1 MVRADA
7 LPCQPIFLTLSFIV
21 YSIDVR
27 TCNGTRS
34 THLLLG
40 GAKLPQKEC
49 FLILGGAGLV
59 GKQIA
64 HRIATDAN
72 LSPRKIVI
80 AALLREDVEKALT
93 ELRKAI
99 GDKPIEWVG
108 EYGNIFVRNEYADS
122 NPKELLE
129 DARRREVL
137 FADLFGKVEDAYED
151 SRLVT
156 IIRRHQPE
164 VIIDSINTATA
175 ISYQNVYTASNQAR
189 KHVQDLLE
197 TVRMGDIQYARDKTE
212 ETSLALYELLLS
224 QSMPELIRH
233 IFLLNKAMVEVGTRL
248 YLKIGTTGTGGMG
261 LNIPYTHSED
271 KPSAQL
277 ITKTAVAFAHTGLL
291 FLMARTAGGP
301 IVKEIKPGGMIGY
314 ADINYRPIPIRGKR
328 GKILRRYSG
337 QVEILDEH
345 LVLHQP
351 ESVFQDLAD
360 LELPIIDTGENGLF
374 TKGEFETITAMGQM
388 EFITPEEI
396 AHEVAMEI
404 QGSTTGRDVIA
415 AIDSAVMNPTYRAGY
430 LRHRALSE
438 LERLE
443 LETGTHSV
451 ALGHLGPPELSKLL
465 WEAELLK
472 LRYETLRAVLKY
484 TPEELSEE
492 LSTLVQ
498 SGKFDSMCQTI
509 ISLGLPVLLPDGRH
523 IIRGPHISIPERIEP
538 DVRIT
543 EEDVDA
549 WAQKGWVDLRPRNMA
564 LWLERFEKMEK
575 SRLQIRG
582 RGSASVTLEGY
593 LYEDMRIGEV
603 VGWIFNN
610 EHEGYR
616 IKYGHRIK

>member
-1 MVRADA
+1 M
-7 LPCQPIFLTLSFIV
+7 
-21 YSIDVR
+21 
-27 TCNGTRS
+27 
-34 THLLLG
+34 
-40 GAKLPQKEC
+40 PQKEC

-80 AALLREDVEKALT
+80 AALFREDVEKALT

-129 DARRREVL
+129 DSRRREVL

>member
-1 MVRADA
+1 
-7 LPCQPIFLTLSFIV
+7 
-21 YSIDVR
+21 
-27 TCNGTRS
+27 
-34 THLLLG
+34 
-40 GAKLPQKEC
+40 LPQKEC

-80 AALLREDVEKALT
+80 AALFREEVEKALT

-129 DARRREVL
+129 DSRRREVL

-197 TVRMGDIQYARDKTE
+197 TVRMGDIQYARNKTE
-212 ETSLALYELLLS
+212 ETSLAMYELLLS

-337 QVEILDEH
+337 QVETLDEH

-351 ESVFQDLAD
+351 ESMFRDLAD

-430 LRHRALSE
+430 LRHRAMSE

-523 IIRGPHISIPERIEP
+523 IIRGPHLSIPERIEP

-549 WAQKGWVDLRPRNMA
+549 WAQKGWVDLRPGNMA

>member
-1 MVRADA
+1 
-7 LPCQPIFLTLSFIV
+7 
-21 YSIDVR
+21 
-27 TCNGTRS
+27 
-34 THLLLG
+34 
-40 GAKLPQKEC
+40 LPQKES

-64 HRIATDAN
+64 HRIATDMN

-80 AALLREDVEKALT
+80 ASLFSQEVEKALAY
-93 ELRKAI
+93 LSKAT
-99 GDKPIEWVG
+99 GDRPIEWVG
-108 EYGNIFVRNEYADS
+108 EHGNIFVRNEYADT
-122 NPKELLE
+122 NPKELLA
-129 DARRREVL
+129 DPTHREAL
-137 FADLFGKVEDAYED
+137 FADLFDKIEDAYEH
-151 SRLVT
+151 SHLVT
-156 IIRRHQPE
+156 IIRKHRPD
-164 VIIDSINTATA
+164 VIIDSVNTATA
-175 ISYQNVYTASNQAR
+175 ISYQNVYIASNQAR
-189 KHVQDLLE
+189 KQVQDLLE
-197 TVRMGDIQYARDKTE
+197 TVRMGDIEFAHNKTE
-212 ETSLALYELLLS
+212 KASLALYELLLS
-224 QSMPELIRH
+224 QSLPELIRH
-233 IFLLNKAMVEVGTRL
+233 VFLLHKAMVEVGTRL

-314 ADINYRPIPIRGKR
+314 ADIVFRPIPERGKH
-328 GKILRRYSG
+328 GKFMYRYSG
-337 QVEILDEH
+337 QTEWLNNH
-345 LVLHQP
+345 LALHQS
-351 ESVFQDLAD
+351 ESMFENLGV
-360 LELPIIDTGENGLF
+360 LEMPIIDTGENGLF
-374 TKGEFETITAMGQM
+374 TKGEFETITALGQM

-415 AIDSAVMNPTYRAGY
+415 AIDGAVMNPTYRAGY
-430 LRHRALSE
+430 LRHRALTD

-443 LETGTHSV
+443 AETSTHSV

-465 WEAELLK
+465 WEAELFK
-472 LRYETLRAVLKY
+472 LRYKTLRSVLKH

-492 LSTLVQ
+492 LSELIQ
-498 SGKFDSMCQTI
+498 SEEFDPMCQTI
-509 ISLGLPVLLPDGRH
+509 VSLGLPILLSNGGQ
-523 IIRGPHISIPERIEP
+523 IIRGPHIKIPERIEP
-538 DVRIT
+538 EVRFT

-564 LWLERFEKMEK
+564 LWEERFAKMES

-582 RGSASVTLEGY
+582 RGSAAVTLEGY
-593 LYEDMRIGEV
+593 IYDDIRIGEV

>member
-1 MVRADA
+1 
-7 LPCQPIFLTLSFIV
+7 
-21 YSIDVR
+21 
-27 TCNGTRS
+27 
-34 THLLLG
+34 
-40 GAKLPQKEC
+40 LPQKES

-64 HRIATDAN
+64 HRIATDSN
-72 LSPRKIVI
+72 LSPRRIVI
-80 AALLREDVEKALT
+80 ASLLSQEVEKAVAYLS
-93 ELRKAI
+93 KAT
-99 GDKPIEWVG
+99 GDRPIEWVG
-108 EYGNIFVRNEYADS
+108 EHGNIFVRNEYADT
-122 NPKELLE
+122 NPKELLA
-129 DARRREVL
+129 DPAHREAL
-137 FADLFGKVEDAYED
+137 FADLFDKIEDAYEH
-151 SRLVT
+151 SHLVT
-156 IIRRHQPE
+156 IIRKHRPD
-164 VIIDSINTATA
+164 VIIDSVNTATA
-175 ISYQNVYTASNQAR
+175 ISYQNVYIASNQAR

-197 TVRMGDIQYARDKTE
+197 TVRMGEIECARNKTE
-212 ETSLALYELLLS
+212 QASLALYELLLS
-224 QSMPELIRH
+224 QSLPELIRH
-233 IFLLNKAMVEVGTRL
+233 VFLLHKAMVEVGTRL

-314 ADINYRPIPIRGKR
+314 ADIVFRPIPERGKH
-328 GKILRRYSG
+328 GKFMYRYSG
-337 QVEILDEH
+337 QTEWLNDH

-351 ESVFQDLAD
+351 ESMYDNLGV

-374 TKGEFETITAMGQM
+374 TKGEFETITALGQM

-415 AIDSAVMNPTYRAGY
+415 AIDGAVMNPTYRAGY
-430 LRHRALSE
+430 LRHRALTD

-443 LETGTHSV
+443 AETSTHSV

-465 WEAELLK
+465 WEAELFK
-472 LRYETLRAVLKY
+472 LRYKTLRVVLKN

-492 LSTLVQ
+492 LSALIQ
-498 SGKFDSMCQTI
+498 SEEFDPMCQTI
-509 ISLGLPVLLPDGRH
+509 VSLGLPILLSNGGQ
-523 IIRGPHISIPERIEP
+523 IIRGPHIKIPERLEP

-564 LWLERFEKMEK
+564 LWTERFEKMES

-582 RGSASVTLEGY
+582 RGSAAVTLDGY
-593 LYEDMRIGEV
+593 IYEDIRIGEV

>member
-1 MVRADA
+1 M
-7 LPCQPIFLTLSFIV
+7 
-21 YSIDVR
+21 
-27 TCNGTRS
+27 
-34 THLLLG
+34 
-40 GAKLPQKEC
+40 LPQKES

-64 HRIATDAN
+64 HRIATDTN

-80 AALLREDVEKALT
+80 ASLFSKEVESALAYLGK
-93 ELRKAI
+93 I
-99 GDKPIEWVG
+99 PGDKQIEWVG
-108 EYGNIFVRNEYADS
+108 EYGNIFVRNEYADA
-122 NPKELLE
+122 NPKELLAE
-129 DARRREVL
+129 PTHREAL
-137 FADLFGKVEDAYED
+137 FSDLYDNIEDAYEH

-156 IIRRHQPE
+156 IIRRHQPD

-197 TVRMGDIQYARDKTE
+197 TVRLGDIARARDKTE
-212 ETSLALYELLLS
+212 QSSLALYELLLS
-224 QSMPELIRH
+224 QSLPELIRH
-233 IFLLNKAMVEVGTRL
+233 VLLLHKAMVEVGTRL

-277 ITKTAVAFAHTGLL
+277 ITKTAVGFAHTGLL

-301 IVKEIKPGGMIGY
+301 IVKEIKPGGLIGY
-314 ADINYRPIPIRGKR
+314 ADVICRKIPERGKR
-328 GKILRRYSG
+328 GTVLHRFTSTIEWLEEYL
-337 QVEILDEH
+337 E
-345 LVLHQP
+345 LHQP
-351 ESVFQDLAD
+351 ESMYRNLGE

-374 TKGEFETITAMGQM
+374 TKGEFETITALGQM

-415 AIDSAVMNPTYRAGY
+415 AIDGAVMNPTYRAGY
-430 LRHRALSE
+430 LRHRALAD

-443 LETGTHSV
+443 AETGTHSV

-472 LRYETLRAVLKY
+472 LRYETLRAVLKH

-492 LSTLVQ
+492 LSELIQ
-498 SGKFDSMCQTI
+498 SEEFDQMCQTI
-509 ISLGLPVLLPDGRH
+509 NSLGLPILLPDGRQ
-523 IIRGPHISIPERIEP
+523 IIRGPRISIPERIEP
-538 DVRIT
+538 DVKIT
-543 EEDVDA
+543 DEDVDA
-549 WAQKGWVDLRPRNMA
+549 WAQKGWLDLRPDNMA
-564 LWLERFEKMEK
+564 LWQERFEKMER
-575 SRLQIRG
+575 SRQDIRG
-582 RGSASVTLEGY
+582 RGSAAVTIEGY
-593 LYEDMRIGEV
+593 IYDNIRIGEV

-610 EHEGYR
+610 ERDGYR

>member
-1 MVRADA
+1 MV
-7 LPCQPIFLTLSFIV
+7 V
-21 YSIDVR
+21 
-27 TCNGTRS
+27 
-34 THLLLG
+34 
-40 GAKLPQKEC
+40 QKEC

-129 DARRREVL
+129 DSRRREVL

-164 VIIDSINTATA
+164 VIIDSINTA
-175 ISYQNVYTASNQAR
+175 
-189 KHVQDLLE
+189 
-197 TVRMGDIQYARDKTE
+197 
-212 ETSLALYELLLS
+212 
-224 QSMPELIRH
+224 
-233 IFLLNKAMVEVGTRL
+233 MVEVGTRL

-261 LNIPYTHSED
+261 LSIPYTHSED

-360 LELPIIDTGENGLF
+360 LELPII
-374 TKGEFETITAMGQM
+374 
-388 EFITPEEI
+388 
-396 AHEVAMEI
+396 
-404 QGSTTGRDVIA
+404 
-415 AIDSAVMNPTYRAGY
+415 
-430 LRHRALSE
+430 
-438 LERLE
+438 
-443 LETGTHSV
+443 
-451 ALGHLGPPELSKLL
+451 
-465 WEAELLK
+465 
-472 LRYETLRAVLKY
+472 
-484 TPEELSEE
+484 
-492 LSTLVQ
+492 
-498 SGKFDSMCQTI
+498 
-509 ISLGLPVLLPDGRH
+509 
-523 IIRGPHISIPERIEP
+523 
-538 DVRIT
+538 
-543 EEDVDA
+543 
-549 WAQKGWVDLRPRNMA
+549 
-564 LWLERFEKMEK
+564 
-575 SRLQIRG
+575 
-582 RGSASVTLEGY
+582 
-593 LYEDMRIGEV
+593 
-603 VGWIFNN
+603 
-610 EHEGYR
+610 
-616 IKYGHRIK
+616 

>member
-1 MVRADA
+1 MLSPSAAPGSPLSNMLRYMYAISRFRRSVLEFSYCSKKWFTFGAFRVHQKA
-7 LPCQPIFLTLSFIV
+7 LPCRPIFLTLGFIV
-21 YSIDVR
+21 YSIDGR

-129 DARRREVL
+129 DSRRREVL

-189 KHVQDLLE
+189 KHVQDLVE
-197 TVRMGDIQYARDKTE
+197 TVRMGDIQYAREKTE

-301 IVKEIKPGGMIGY
+301 IFKEIKPGGRIGY
-314 ADINYRPIPIRGKR
+314 AD
-328 GKILRRYSG
+328 
-337 QVEILDEH
+337 
-345 LVLHQP
+345 LVFP
-351 ESVFQDLAD
+351 
-360 LELPIIDTGENGLF
+360 P
-374 TKGEFETITAMGQM
+374 
-388 EFITPEEI
+388 TP
-396 AHEVAMEI
+396 
-404 QGSTTGRDVIA
+404 
-415 AIDSAVMNPTYRAGY
+415 
-430 LRHRALSE
+430 L
-438 LERLE
+438 
-443 LETGTHSV
+443 
-451 ALGHLGPPELSKLL
+451 
-465 WEAELLK
+465 
-472 LRYETLRAVLKY
+472 
-484 TPEELSEE
+484 
-492 LSTLVQ
+492 
-498 SGKFDSMCQTI
+498 
-509 ISLGLPVLLPDGRH
+509 
-523 IIRGPHISIPERIEP
+523 
-538 DVRIT
+538 
-543 EEDVDA
+543 
-549 WAQKGWVDLRPRNMA
+549 
-564 LWLERFEKMEK
+564 
-575 SRLQIRG
+575 
-582 RGSASVTLEGY
+582 SVTPCVHVHIY
-593 LYEDMRIGEV
+593 LAHTPI
-603 VGWIFNN
+603 
-610 EHEGYR
+610 
-616 IKYGHRIK
+616 

>member
-80 AALLREDVEKALT
+80 AALFREDVEKALT

-129 DARRREVL
+129 DSRRREVL